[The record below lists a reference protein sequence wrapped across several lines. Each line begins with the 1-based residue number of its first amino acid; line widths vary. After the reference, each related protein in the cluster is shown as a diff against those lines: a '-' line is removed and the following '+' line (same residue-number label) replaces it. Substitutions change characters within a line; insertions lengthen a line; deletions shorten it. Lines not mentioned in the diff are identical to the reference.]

1 MQPRWDKVRRYI
13 GANTV
18 ENALEIIIISEK
30 KKWDVKCAKQR
41 VHTVLVVELPDSAE
55 YMAYSRK
62 NAEIV
67 LDPCVGQRSNLFFED
82 Q

>member
-1 MQPRWDKVRRYI
+1 MLDEQ
-13 GANTV
+13 
-18 ENALEIIIISEK
+18 
-30 KKWDVKCAKQR
+30 KQTPWA
-41 VHTVLVVELPDSAE
+41 HTVLVVELLNSVE
-55 YMAYSRK
+55 YKAYSRK